1 MSWVCL
7 ERMRK
12 TSMAAI
18 CIETSLCLLQ
28 SKDLNIM
35 AASTSSSISAAD
47 FFANF
52 PIDRPGKIGAKFHLD
67 EDRKENVSFRKIL

>member
-1 MSWVCL
+1 
-7 ERMRK
+7 MRK

-28 SKDLNIM
+28 STDLNIM
-35 AASTSSSISAAD
+35 AASTSTAD

-52 PIDRPGKIGAKFHLD
+52 PVDRPGKIGAKFHLD
-67 EDRKENVSFRKIL
+67 EDRKENVSFRKILR